1 MGVTYGRA
9 MVRGKCRIESW
20 RGRVVLGT
28 SLRRLGILLALDDQR
43 RVLTLNPGLVAYL
56 AYWIRVCK

>member
-1 MGVTYGRA
+1 MGVTCGLA

-28 SLRRLGILLALDDQR
+28 FLRRLGILWALDGQR
-43 RVLTLNPGLVAYL
+43 RVLTLGTYL
-56 AYWIRVCK
+56 AY